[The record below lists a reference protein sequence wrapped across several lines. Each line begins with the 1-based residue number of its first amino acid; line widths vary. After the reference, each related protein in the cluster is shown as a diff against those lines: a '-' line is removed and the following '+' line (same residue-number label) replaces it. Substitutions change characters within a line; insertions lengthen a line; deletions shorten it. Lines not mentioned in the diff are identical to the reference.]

1 MLFAKKY
8 TPRPEHCKIFN
19 QIFSLIKHDN
29 IKFIADIGSGRTSL
43 YNIEQHFG
51 NSEIDAIIS
60 TPFDERIALM
70 HRAIKDK
77 NWKVIEKDLSCER
90 LLKQY
95 DLVVAHL
102 TLSRAIDRGDDVE
115 GLKQGLFNVYTKY
128 LLVVEDLN
136 HKGIKSFDIIN
147 TGLKH
152 GYKLIKTVKVG
163 SVGYDSLYKFEG
175 QNDIGYLFEK

>member
-1 MLFAKKY
+1 MFFAKKY

-19 QIFSLIKHDN
+19 QMFSLIRNEKLD
-29 IKFIADIGSGRTSL
+29 FIADIGSGRTSL
-43 YNIEQHFG
+43 YNIINTFDKAQV
-51 NSEIDAIIS
+51 DAIIS
-60 TPFDERIALM
+60 TPYDERIALM
-70 HRAIKDK
+70 HRAIKSP
-77 NWKVIEKDLSCER
+77 NWKVVEKDLSCER

-115 GLKQGLFNVYTKY
+115 GLKQGLFGVYTKY
-128 LLVVEDLN
+128 LLIVEDLN

-147 TGLKH
+147 TGLKN
-152 GYKLIKTVKVG
+152 GFKLIKTIKVG
-163 SVGYDSLYKFEG
+163 SVGYDSLYKFDG